1 MDESPGDDGNTGGR
15 ALALATRDL
24 FNEIKTATAA
34 VTPFRFLALLRQ
46 LFPQFA
52 QVRRI
57 SKFRDCSLYR
67 TARGDASLF
76 DTKSDGHH
84 YHTVSRSHGLA
95 VSRIAPN
102 PKGQLF
108 RL

>member
-57 SKFRDCSLYR
+57 SKLRDWFPVPYR
-67 TARGDASLF
+67 TRRPES
-76 DTKSDGHH
+76 
-84 YHTVSRSHGLA
+84 
-95 VSRIAPN
+95 
-102 PKGQLF
+102 F
-108 RL
+108 RH